1 MARSTADCT
10 APNRWASPAF
20 ATVPTTMR
28 HSERHGAALVND
40 PSSGI
45 VAAVV
50 EDELTADRLCTS
62 LRRNGAGRDEMD
74 RSALNPA
81 GQHHGLPL
89 GGDGD
94 TDAGAI
100 VGAGMGGGTRE
111 PHG

>member
-1 MARSTADCT
+1 M
-10 APNRWASPAF
+10 
-20 ATVPTTMR
+20 
-28 HSERHGAALVND
+28 ND

-89 GGDGD
+89 GGDED
-94 TDAGAI
+94 TDAGANAGSAGAI